1 MPFADDENIVLD
13 IYNIVLYQHE
23 GLPEYVEFE
32 DDGLVVLIQALLSRR
47 PEDRPTFADLQYDS
61 FFREIDWRKLWC
73 RQPRAPVDH
82 WRWKKDFRHGLTCND
97 YWPTVKTQD
106 LLTFFF
112 TFEQVLRR
120 TWSASWWASAMP
132 LGDAKQ
138 SSQTF
143 TPRISRHPVVL
154 ENSQYSHFASG
165 KWSITIRCQSGTGK
179 DRQLP
184 VVLDLL
190 TDSDLQKF
198 LTSRLLVLKT
208 SFQMQNF
215 FGSARPPKLV
225 STGGKHR
232 KIWKMYWPID
242 ANQTFRHFRLYL

>member
-106 LLTFFF
+106 LLTFFLRLSRSW
-112 TFEQVLRR
+112 EGREVLLGEPPLCRWAMQSKVVKHLHQEYHATLLFSR
-120 TWSASWWASAMP
+120 TLSTPILHQENGRLRSA
-132 LGDAKQ
+132 AKAVQ
-138 SSQTF
+138 AK
-143 TPRISRHPVVL
+143 IG
-154 ENSQYSHFASG
+154 N
-165 KWSITIRCQSGTGK
+165 
-179 DRQLP
+179 
-184 VVLDLL
+184 
-190 TDSDLQKF
+190 F
-198 LTSRLLVLKT
+198 L
-208 SFQMQNF
+208 SFW
-215 FGSARPPKLV
+215 
-225 STGGKHR
+225 
-232 KIWKMYWPID
+232 IYWPILTCKNSWRQGSWSWKRVSRCRISLE
-242 ANQTFRHFRLYL
+242 ARGPRNWCRREGNIGKYGKCIGL